1 MFTLKHDFQT
11 IREKRDELKGK
22 NYMLKIAL
30 TVSLLANLTLLL
42 IVCN

>member
-1 MFTLKHDFQT
+1 MYTLKHDFQT
-11 IREKRDELKGK
+11 LREKRDELKDS

-30 TVSLLANLTLLL
+30 TVSLLANLALLL